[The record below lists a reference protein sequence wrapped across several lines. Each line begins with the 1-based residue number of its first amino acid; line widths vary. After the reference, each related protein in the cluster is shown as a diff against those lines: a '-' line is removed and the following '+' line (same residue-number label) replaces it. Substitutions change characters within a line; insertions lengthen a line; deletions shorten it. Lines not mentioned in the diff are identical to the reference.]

1 LHSKEKKP
9 ISEHRVVNF
18 LRSKVPS
25 HNIMKVIDI
34 MLRSGIIRM
43 EMLSGQN
50 AYVPAPKS

>member
-1 LHSKEKKP
+1 
-9 ISEHRVVNF
+9 
-18 LRSKVPS
+18 
-25 HNIMKVIDI
+25 MKVIDI